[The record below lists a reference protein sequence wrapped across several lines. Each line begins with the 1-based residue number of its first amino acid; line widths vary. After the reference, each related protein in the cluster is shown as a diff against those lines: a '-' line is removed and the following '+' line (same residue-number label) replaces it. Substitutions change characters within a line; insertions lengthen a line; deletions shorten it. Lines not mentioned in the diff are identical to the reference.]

1 MAATASHR
9 RRSSQGVGAADCAMM
24 PPPSSHHQDDDFLSQ
39 TQNVAASQLG
49 RPPTHTKDQDVHA
62 KLVSLKEGSGG
73 KEYEIRRDMKQVEIG
88 RNPACRIVVQDKRA
102 SGTHV
107 RIYRDDAYRYFI
119 EELSPNGCW
128 CNESWM
134 KKGDTRAL
142 QHGDSISI
150 CVHPQDTKNEPFAV
164 FIFRLAEHSSDPTKD
179 PEAADSAAAASAP
192 TKKKPAAP
200 VAPAVASSATGDGA
214 KCHVTEQW
222 VQEHWDMRTI
232 LGSGNFSEVR
242 LGVNVE
248 RGEKFAVKVIDK
260 KKFLNFQN
268 KRESHLSLRSEAEVL
283 TSLDHPGIVK
293 FYEWFQTD
301 SQLFLAMELLQG
313 GDLLQYILEHGC
325 FREDVARRLFGDIC
339 KAVRYLHERSIVH
352 RDLKPEN
359 ILLTSKVADTMSP
372 RLADFGLARRNMK
385 SKDCKTFCGTPHY
398 FAPEVIHTFR
408 DKECGLPS
416 GYGTQ
421 ADMWSLGVILYIMLS
436 GLPPFEEDGLYEQ
449 ILEGKYEFDVR
460 EWTEV
465 SQEAKELV
473 RQLMTVDPKGRLTVQ
488 QALTHKWFTLANG
501 PASPAAEA
509 IAQDAA
515 QLAEV
520 AARRPVPSP
529 CEDLESRVKRRR
541 TMDSPGPAANLF
553 GACGSFSESM
563 DPAQVHRPLGA

>member
-1 MAATASHR
+1 MATVAPRPPVMSI
-9 RRSSQGVGAADCAMM
+9 GAGECAAMR
-24 PPPSSHHQDDDFLSQ
+24 PPKEVEEDFISPTQ
-39 TQNVAASQLG
+39 TLAASQLG
-49 RPPTHTKDQDVHA
+49 RSPVARAEQADVHA
-62 KLVSLKEGSGG
+62 KLVSLTQPGIV
-73 KEYEIRRDMKQVEIG
+73 YEIRRDQKQVDIG

-107 RIYRDDAYRYFI
+107 RIYRDEAFRYFI

-164 FIFRLAEHSSDPTKD
+164 YIFRLAEHSSDPSKE
-179 PEAADSAAAASAP
+179 PAKAV
-192 TKKKPAAP
+192 KPAASMAAP
-200 VAPAVASSATGDGA
+200 VGSRQPPSSTPAVSSDDRRR
-214 KCHVTEQW
+214 HVTEQW
-222 VQEHWDMRTI
+222 VQEHWDMRTL

-242 LGVNVE
+242 LGVHVE

-260 KKFLNFQN
+260 NKFLNFQN

-283 TSLDHPGIVK
+283 TSLDHRGIVR
-293 FYEWFQTD
+293 FYEWFETE
-301 SQLFLAMELLQG
+301 SQLFLAMELLHG

-325 FREDVARRLFGDIC
+325 FREDTARRLFGEIC
-339 KAVRYLHERSIVH
+339 KAVRYLHDRNIVH

-359 ILLTSKVADTMSP
+359 ILLTSKVVDTMQP
-372 RLADFGLARRNMK
+372 KLADFGLARKNMK
-385 SKDCKTFCGTPHY
+385 TKDCKTFCGTPHY

-408 DKECGLPS
+408 DRESGLPS

-465 SQEAKELV
+465 SPEAKELV

-488 QALTHKWFTLANG
+488 QALSHKWFTIANG
-501 PASPAAEA
+501 PSSPAPDPM
-509 IAQDAA
+509 AQDAVK
-515 QLAEV
+515 LAE
-520 AARRPVPSP
+520 AATRRPAPMQSV
-529 CEDLESRVKRRR
+529 EDDISRVKRRR
-541 TMDSPGPAANLF
+541 TMEDHGCALTPIRQDLF
-553 GACGSFSESM
+553 GAAGCSFSE
-563 DPAQVHRPLGA
+563 DFEQVHRPLGA

>member
-1 MAATASHR
+1 
-9 RRSSQGVGAADCAMM
+9 MM
-24 PPPSSHHQDDDFLSQ
+24 PPPGSHPKDEEFLSQ

-49 RPPTHTKDQDVHA
+49 KPPALGQDEADVHA
-62 KLVSLKEGSGG
+62 KLVSLTQPGVEW
-73 KEYEIRRDMKQVEIG
+73 EIRRDMKQIEIG
-88 RNPACRIVVQDKRA
+88 RNPACGIFVQDKRA
-102 SGTHV
+102 SGTHA
-107 RIYRDDAYRYFI
+107 RIYRDGCFRYFI

-150 CVHPQDTKNEPFAV
+150 CVHPKDTKNEPFAV
-164 FIFRLAEHSSDPTKD
+164 FIFRLAGHTSDPSKD
-179 PEAADSAAAASAP
+179 PQAAAA
-192 TKKKPAAP
+192 AAGAD
-200 VAPAVASSATGDGA
+200 APAGSIPAKMRPADLAAAEQGA
-214 KCHVTEQW
+214 LSRHHVTEQW
-222 VQEHWDMRTI
+222 VQEHWDMRTL

-242 LGVNVE
+242 LGVQIEV
-248 RGEKFAVKVIDK
+248 GEKYAVKVIDK
-260 KKFLNFQN
+260 KKFMNFQN

-283 TSLDHPGIVK
+283 TSLDHPGIVR
-293 FYEWFQTD
+293 FHEWFETD
-301 SQLFLAMELLQG
+301 TQLFLAMELLQG

-339 KAVRYLHERSIVH
+339 KAVRYLHDRSIVH

-359 ILLTSKVADTMSP
+359 ILLNCKVVDEMMP
-372 RLADFGLARRNMK
+372 KLADFGLARKNMK
-385 SKDCKTFCGTPHY
+385 TKDCKTFCGTPHY

-408 DKECGLPS
+408 DKECGQPS

-465 SQEAKELV
+465 SEEARELV
-473 RQLMTVDPKGRLTVQ
+473 KQLMTVDPKARLTIQ
-488 QALTHKWFTLANG
+488 QALAHKWFTLANG
-501 PASPAAEA
+501 PASPASEA
-509 IAQDAA
+509 LAQDERRV
-515 QLAEV
+515 AEV
-520 AARRPVPSP
+520 AARRPAPPASPSA
-529 CEDLESRVKRRR
+529 EDRESRVKRRR
-541 TMDSPGPAANLF
+541 TMEDHGCSPSPGPAMHSPGAVRSDLF
-553 GACGSFSESM
+553 GACGSFSESS